1 MRFKGLD
8 LNLLVALD
16 ALLAEASVSRAAE
29 RLYLSQPAAS
39 AALARLRTWFGD
51 PLLIPHGKRLMLT
64 PYALRLKPM
73 LSELLAGVE
82 TLVTQPVL
90 FDPAT
95 THRRFRICT
104 SDYITSVVLRPLLS
118 EIAVSAPGIELDIVP
133 PEDTGQDM
141 LERGELDMLIIPR
154 EFVSPQ
160 HPARLLLEEQ
170 HVVAGWRDNPAMNAP
185 MTAEAFVAAGHIS
198 VRLGRITRATFA
210 EAQLRARGIT
220 RREEV
225 VVPSFTLVPDLLV
238 GTRRLAI
245 MHERLARQAARQTDI
260 RIAPLPFDFPP
271 MHEMIQY
278 HRARADDAGLL
289 WFLDAITAIVPPVGY

>member
-73 LSELLAGVE
+73 LSELLASVE

-104 SDYITSVVLRPLLS
+104 SDYITCVVLRPLLS

-170 HVVAGWRDNPAMNAP
+170 HVVAGWRDNPVMNAP

-198 VRLGRITRATFA
+198 VRLGRITRLTYA

-238 GTRRLAI
+238 GTGRLAI

-260 RIAPLPFDFPP
+260 RIASLPFDFPP

-289 WFLDAITAIVPPVGY
+289 WFLDAITAVVPPVST